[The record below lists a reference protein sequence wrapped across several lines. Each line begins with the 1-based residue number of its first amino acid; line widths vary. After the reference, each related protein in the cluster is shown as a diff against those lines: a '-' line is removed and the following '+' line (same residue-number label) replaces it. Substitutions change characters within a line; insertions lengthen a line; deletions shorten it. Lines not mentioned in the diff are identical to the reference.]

1 MQRGLQLL
9 KTVEF
14 EATDDLDGTLPNA
27 LQHEIDVAGNDA
39 HLVEID
45 GPNRVAT
52 ARVEVLVG
60 RTHCA
65 PEFLQRI
72 RG

>member
-27 LQHEIDVAGNDA
+27 LQHEID
-39 HLVEID
+39 